1 MKTLNIYNGTSHH
14 ITFYRPDS
22 ANFTAGRYRD
32 ELVLT
37 NSVVQPSFILHQAI
51 ALNDNA
57 SETGSSDEYGV
68 RLTLPRAINVDMLP
82 DYIKYDCI
90 VVSQRYAEAIIRRGQ
105 HILPDYADRL
115 FIIDQKVRSQDGDL
129 LGCCSFRKV
138 FGFQSLDYYIAGF
151 VNGQNPSLAAA
162 RLCYDYFSHQVANG
176 YTDFRDKTY
185 QLGNWIRSE
194 ENRRVTP
201 QQFVFNV

>member
-57 SETGSSDEYGV
+57 S
-68 RLTLPRAINVDMLP
+68 
-82 DYIKYDCI
+82 
-90 VVSQRYAEAIIRRGQ
+90 
-105 HILPDYADRL
+105 
-115 FIIDQKVRSQDGDL
+115 
-129 LGCCSFRKV
+129 
-138 FGFQSLDYYIAGF
+138 
-151 VNGQNPSLAAA
+151 
-162 RLCYDYFSHQVANG
+162 
-176 YTDFRDKTY
+176 
-185 QLGNWIRSE
+185 
-194 ENRRVTP
+194 
-201 QQFVFNV
+201 